1 MTLLTLVRASGLQ
14 PDTPLVNVLIGA
26 CAAAGEMELAQRIAW
41 DMIKQVKET
50 YHMAKETYHMAKETY
65 HMAKET

>member
-50 YHMAKETYHMAKETY
+50 YHMAK
-65 HMAKET
+65 